1 MKGQLFLYITATA
14 VAAWGGITDLKCRKI
29 YNKLT
34 LPAAAAG
41 IGLNGALAG
50 IWGLKNSLLG
60 LALGTSFMALWLMGT
75 LKAGDVKL
83 YMAVG
88 ALTGWKFCGYA
99 MIYSVLLGG
108 IAAAWLVISQKR
120 GRRVFG
126 RLKLYL
132 ENLWYTKN
140 IKPYEPEDDCGY
152 FSFGCCI
159 FAGAAAALWRMWPV

>member
-1 MKGQLFLYITATA
+1 MKGQLFLYIAATA

-88 ALTGWKFCGYA
+88 ALAGDDQTALAQTILVCHVHLVTMTMAFGHMGGAIELGDQRIFEQFRRIGA
-99 MIYSVLLGG
+99 QTHRMAHVAIAGDDVLLLLHRGDDG
-108 IAAAWLVISQKR
+108 IRAL
-120 GRRVFG
+120 RV
-126 RLKLYL
+126 KL
-132 ENLWYTKN
+132 
-140 IKPYEPEDDCGY
+140 
-152 FSFGCCI
+152 
-159 FAGAAAALWRMWPV
+159 